1 MKVLQR
7 PVEFAQ
13 FTSLEFSEMLKGH
26 DIQISLDGKGCWR
39 DHVAIER
46 FWRTVKYEEFYLR
59 ACETAN

>member
-1 MKVLQR
+1 
-7 PVEFAQ
+7 
-13 FTSLEFSEMLKGH
+13 MLKGH